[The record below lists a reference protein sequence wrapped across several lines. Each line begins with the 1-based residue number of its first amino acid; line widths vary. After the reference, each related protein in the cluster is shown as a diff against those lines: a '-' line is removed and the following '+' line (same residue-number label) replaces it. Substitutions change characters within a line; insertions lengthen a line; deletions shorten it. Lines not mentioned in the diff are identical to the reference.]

1 MPDDIILGAESR
13 DYVNSFARGL
23 DVIRS
28 FSRHK
33 PRMTLSEVA
42 QQTDL
47 TRAAARRFL
56 LTLVRD
62 GYADTDGKYFFLRP
76 KVLELGFSILSSMSI
91 WELAQP
97 IMARVTER
105 LNESCS
111 ASVLDGEEIVYVAR
125 AMSKRVVNISPTIGG
140 RLPAYCTSTGRVLLS
155 GLGDDRLDGYLERV
169 RMKKLTAKTVTGKAQ
184 LRKIVRKV
192 RQQGWAIVRNEL
204 ELGLYSIS
212 VPLHSRSGAIAA
224 ALSIGCPSARTTP
237 EDMRERFLPELL
249 QAAQEIT
256 LTATE

>member
-1 MPDDIILGAESR
+1 MAVDNDSGTESR

-23 DVIRS
+23 EVIRA

-56 LTLVRD
+56 LTLVRE
-62 GYADTDGKYFFLRP
+62 GYADTDGKYFYLRP

-111 ASVLDGEEIVYVAR
+111 ASLLDGDDIVYVAR
-125 AMSKRVVNISPTIGG
+125 AMSKRVVNIAPTIGG

-155 GLGDDRLDGYLERV
+155 GLNDEEFTRYLE
-169 RMKKLTAKTVTGKAQ
+169 KANLEKLTPETVTAKGQ
-184 LRKIVRKV
+184 LRKLVEETR
-192 RQQGWAIVRNEL
+192 RQGWSFVKDEL

-224 ALSIGCPSARTTP
+224 ALSIGCPSARTSP
-237 EDMRERFLPELL
+237 EDMRKRFLPELL

-256 LTATE
+256 LTAPE